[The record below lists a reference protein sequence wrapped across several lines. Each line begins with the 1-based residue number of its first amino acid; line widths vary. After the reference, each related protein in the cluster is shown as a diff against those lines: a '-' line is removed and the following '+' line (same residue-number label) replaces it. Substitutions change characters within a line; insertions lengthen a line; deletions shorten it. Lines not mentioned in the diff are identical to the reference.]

1 MPYTIAIIKLITMA
15 KNNSFIRLEGTL
27 DGLTFYRKNGESFVK
42 TKSRV
47 SKNRIK
53 NDPAFRR
60 TRENNQEFGGS
71 VRCSK
76 AIRGCFASIARLVS
90 DSYLS
95 SRLTGKVRGIVNL
108 GSGSRGE
115 RTINLVDHPE
125 TFLGFNFNISKP
137 FDSQF
142 NAPSEGPVI
151 SATRDSVTW
160 TIPDFD
166 SDSYV
171 RAPEG
176 ATHYRLAL
184 AAGYASNYE
193 WDAAL
198 GGYVPVEE
206 TPNAIGSIEYSG
218 DISIAGMIGASTDL
232 TVDLSAYA
240 PIPAT
245 TALFAGIAIVFY
257 QEVNGVLYELAQGHS
272 MKIAAVG

>member
-1 MPYTIAIIKLITMA
+1 MA

-71 VRCSK
+71 VKCGK
-76 AIRGCFASIARLVS
+76 AIRGCFATIARLVS
-90 DSYLS
+90 DSYVS

-108 GSGSRGE
+108 GAGARGQ
-115 RTINLVDHPE
+115 RLINLVDHSEP
-125 TFLGFNFNISKP
+125 FLGFNFNISKP

-142 NAPSEGPVI
+142 NAPSAGPVI
-151 SATRDSVTW
+151 NASRDEVTW
-160 TIPDFD
+160 TIPDYD

-184 AAGYASNYE
+184 AAGYTSNYE

-198 GGYVPVEE
+198 QGYVPVED
-206 TPNAIGSIEYSG
+206 TPNAVGDIMYSG
-218 DISIAGMIGASTDL
+218 DISIAGMVGAPTVL

-240 PIPAT
+240 PIPVT

-257 QEVNGVLYELAQGHS
+257 QEVNGTLYELAQGHS